1 MTSNMTSNKNK
12 LRKIIVRRLK
22 VFWKLVI
29 FWAVIGFR
37 KNFTVKAPK
46 ADYDG
51 KHQKAWSKRRFRDVF
66 FCKLVIVFFVM
77 GFNKNFKV
85 RYPKRCFDEIH
96 QKLGEYEY

>member
-1 MTSNMTSNKNK
+1 MTSKKNK
-12 LRKIIVRRLK
+12 LRKIIERRLT

-51 KHQKAWSKRRFRDVF
+51 KHQKAWSKRRFRV
-66 FCKLVIVFFVM
+66 V
-77 GFNKNFKV
+77 
-85 RYPKRCFDEIH
+85 CFANWSSFSSYGVQQEFQSKIS
-96 QKLGEYEY
+96 KTSF